1 MIDPNVEDLLTLN
14 AACGAFPGRRVGLAT
29 LHRWRLSGVR
39 GCTLETILVGGQRFT
54 SRQAIARFIEAQN
67 SNQDPIGSNG
77 ARRQVLAEAAQ
88 AILQRELHGVHLAP
102 RPMA

>member
-1 MIDPNVEDLLTLN
+1 MIDPNVEDLLTLT

-39 GCTLETILVGGQRFT
+39 GCKLQTILVGGQRFT

-67 SNQDPIGSNG
+67 EDQAQPGSNG
-77 ARRQVLAEAAQ
+77 ARRQVLADAAQ
-88 AILQRELHGVHLAP
+88 AILQRELRCAP